1 MVNDSAPDTD
11 ESPTL
16 TSQDLLIGCTLA
28 IVGNLL
34 ISVSLN
40 LQKYTH
46 MRNSRREVS
55 KHYLS
60 DPLWWFGLLLM
71 GFGEL
76 GNFSAYG
83 YAPASLVAPLGTTT
97 VVANLFVAALFLRE
111 KIKPENIFGS
121 ALAIVGAC
129 LLVTFSQKKERI
141 LNGDEITQSITE
153 VSFIVYICIEVA
165 ALAVVC
171 VLLYRFHIVHVVIYL
186 LITSITASFTV
197 ISAKAVS
204 SMLHLSLNG
213 FSQFHNAIFYIM
225 LLLMIITIILQ
236 IKYLNLA
243 MKHFNATVVV
253 PTNFVFFT
261 ISAILAGTI
270 FYKEFFGMN
279 TLDICMFL
287 FGCLLSFI
295 GVYFVTGN
303 RLTPNSDDAQP
314 LSDAEEKP
322 VNTDVPPWLS
332 SNMQESPVQPKGG
345 SNHHLSD
352 ADRNSSHEM
361 STSSTSDSFNS
372 QDTLFEK
379 HTKTAA
385 PHYGTNY

>member
-1 MVNDSAPDTD
+1 
-11 ESPTL
+11 L
-16 TSQDLLIGCTLA
+16 TVLS
-28 IVGNLL
+28 
-34 ISVSLN
+34 ISV
-40 LQKYTH
+40 
-46 MRNSRREVS
+46 
-55 KHYLS
+55 
-60 DPLWWFGLLLM
+60 
-71 GFGEL
+71 
-76 GNFSAYG
+76 
-83 YAPASLVAPLGTTT
+83 
-97 VVANLFVAALFLRE
+97 FV
-111 KIKPENIFGS
+111 GS

-225 LLLMIITIILQ
+225 LLLMVITIILQ

-243 MKHFNATVVV
+243 MKHFNATIVV

-332 SNMQESPVQPKGG
+332 SNMQESPVQPKGE

-352 ADRNSSHEM
+352 ADRNSGHEM
-361 STSSTSDSFNS
+361 SSSSTSDSFNS